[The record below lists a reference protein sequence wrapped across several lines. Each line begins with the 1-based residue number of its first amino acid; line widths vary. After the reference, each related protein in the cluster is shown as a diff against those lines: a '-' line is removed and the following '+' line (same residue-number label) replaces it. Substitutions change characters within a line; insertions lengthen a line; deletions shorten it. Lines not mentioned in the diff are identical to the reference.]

1 MVVLKLVRMVVPRKV
16 IMVLIREVHIV
27 HVFVVVGYVVGLLVR
42 SDEGLV
48 GAVEE
53 L

>member
-1 MVVLKLVRMVVPRKV
+1 MKRNDCLLVVICGVSVGVGRV
-16 IMVLIREVHIV
+16 IV